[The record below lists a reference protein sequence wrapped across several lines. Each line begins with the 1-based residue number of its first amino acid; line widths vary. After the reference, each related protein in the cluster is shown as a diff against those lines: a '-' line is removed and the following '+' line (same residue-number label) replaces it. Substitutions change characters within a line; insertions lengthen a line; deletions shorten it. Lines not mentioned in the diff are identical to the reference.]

1 MYIVYHSVIKYCT
14 VQYCIVWCQV
24 WHGMAQWGM
33 VCYGPEAPGGPL
45 AHGKMASNSI
55 GRLPTSRNTDA
66 HGVEELG
73 HRKPRSV
80 VVHIMQMF
88 NKTAPEVLS
97 SFTNV
102 KKRTL
107 AARMQQLC
115 VRFLDWQVK
124 CSWMEKKH
132 LGPYISV
139 TVLQV
144 LHQRC
149 WHEQEPGY
157 LVEEWSGVDQHVS
170 WAVKVVCHKRWLWE
184 SSVRRMLKSCK
195 INCLIQCLHCE
206 MVIHPKCLFLERL
219 LWHIPTM
226 LYK

>member
-24 WHGMAQWGM
+24 WHGVVWCGMAQWGM
-33 VCYGPEAPGGPL
+33 VCYGPEAPRGPL
-45 AHGKMASNSI
+45 AHGKMASNSV
-55 GRLPTSRNTDA
+55 GRLPTSRNTD
-66 HGVEELG
+66 GVEVLG

-80 VVHIMQMF
+80 VVHIVQMF

-107 AARMQQLC
+107 AARMQQIC

-132 LGPYISV
+132 LGPYYISV

-149 WHEQEPGY
+149 
-157 LVEEWSGVDQHVS
+157 
-170 WAVKVVCHKRWLWE
+170 
-184 SSVRRMLKSCK
+184 
-195 INCLIQCLHCE
+195 
-206 MVIHPKCLFLERL
+206 
-219 LWHIPTM
+219 
-226 LYK
+226 

>member
-1 MYIVYHSVIKYCT
+1 MVSGVAWCG
-14 VQYCIVWCQV
+14 VVWC
-24 WHGMAQWGM
+24 GMVQWGM
-33 VCYGPEAPGGPL
+33 VCYGPEAPRGPP

-66 HGVEELG
+66 HGVVVLG
-73 HRKPRSV
+73 HRKSRSV
-80 VVHIMQMF
+80 VVHIVQMF

-107 AARMQQLC
+107 AARMQQIC

-124 CSWMEKKH
+124 CSWMENKH

-149 WHEQEPGY
+149 
-157 LVEEWSGVDQHVS
+157 
-170 WAVKVVCHKRWLWE
+170 
-184 SSVRRMLKSCK
+184 
-195 INCLIQCLHCE
+195 
-206 MVIHPKCLFLERL
+206 
-219 LWHIPTM
+219 
-226 LYK
+226 